1 MGLVAAKTGTIRSK
15 ARRSRTRRRSALAQ
29 AGIAFVPEDR
39 RIFPNL
45 TVGENLR
52 LAALAGRKGAWTE
65 KRIYEYFAVLGERRD
80 KPAKLSGG
88 EQQMLAIA
96 RALVANPDIILLDEP
111 MEGLAPL
118 IARNVEEVVR
128 NIRRRGPHDLAGRAE
143 RARRDEPLRPRLRA
157 LERPRRRI
165 GNDRGAQSRRGDDAA
180 VPRGVSCALDAARW
194 SGTVYVGRLEVVR
207 RHRGRLPD
215 RAARA
220 AARRYRRPPLDVFA
234 HGARTSCSSADV
246 RARGRF
252 GTLHYRVMPIRL
264 RAAPLR
270 HRCS

>member
-1 MGLVAAKTGTIRSK
+1 MPLLELDHVNAYYDKSHVLQDVSLSVDAGEVVALLGRNGSGRSTTCKTIMGLVPTRSGQIRFKGKPITNKTPF
-15 ARRSRTRRRSALAQ
+15 ALAQ
-29 AGIAFVPEDR
+29 LGIAFVPEDR

-65 KRIYEYFAVLGERRD
+65 KRIYDYFEVLGERRD

-128 NIRRRGPHDLAGRAE
+128 NIRAEGNTILLVEQNAHVAMSLSDRGYVLSNGRVVGQGSIDA
-143 RARRDEPLRPRLRA
+143 LRA
-157 LERPRRRI
+157 DEAMMQRYL
-165 GNDRGAQSRRGDDAA
+165 A
-180 VPRGVSCALDAARW
+180 V
-194 SGTVYVGRLEVVR
+194 
-207 RHRGRLPD
+207 
-215 RAARA
+215 
-220 AARRYRRPPLDVFA
+220 
-234 HGARTSCSSADV
+234 
-246 RARGRF
+246 
-252 GTLHYRVMPIRL
+252 
-264 RAAPLR
+264 
-270 HRCS
+270 

>member
-1 MGLVAAKTGTIRSK
+1 MLLVLEKINAYYDKSHVLQDVSLEVEQGEVVALLGRNGSGRSTTLKTIMGLVHARSGTVRFHDRDITNKTPF
-15 ARRSRTRRRSALAQ
+15 ALAQ

-65 KRIYEYFAVLGERRD
+65 ARIYDFFAVLGERKD

-96 RALVANPDIILLDEP
+96 RALIANPEIILLDEP

-128 NIRRRGPHDLAGRAE
+128 RIKGEGNTILLVEQNAQVAMSLADRGYVLSNGRVVGQGTTDA
-143 RARRDEPLRPRLRA
+143 LRA
-157 LERPRRRI
+157 
-165 GNDRGAQSRRGDDAA
+165 DAEMMQRYLA
-180 VPRGVSCALDAARW
+180 VS
-194 SGTVYVGRLEVVR
+194 
-207 RHRGRLPD
+207 
-215 RAARA
+215 
-220 AARRYRRPPLDVFA
+220 
-234 HGARTSCSSADV
+234 
-246 RARGRF
+246 
-252 GTLHYRVMPIRL
+252 
-264 RAAPLR
+264 
-270 HRCS
+270 

>member
-1 MGLVAAKTGTIRSK
+1 MLLELDRVNAYYDKSHVLQDVSLEVGAGEVVALLGRNGSGRSTTCKAVMGLVAVKSGTIRFHGK
-15 ARRSRTRRRSALAQ
+15 PVTNRTPFAIAQ

-65 KRIYEYFAVLGERRD
+65 KRVYEYFAVLGERKD

-128 NIRRRGPHDLAGRAE
+128 TIRSE
-143 RARRDEPLRPRLRA
+143 
-157 LERPRRRI
+157 
-165 GNDRGAQSRRGDDAA
+165 GNTILLVEQNVHVAMSLSDRGYVLSNGRIVG
-180 VPRGVSCALDAARW
+180 
-194 SGTVYVGRLEVVR
+194 SGTIAELLADE
-207 RHRGRLPD
+207 
-215 RAARA
+215 AMMQ
-220 AARRYRRPPLDVFA
+220 RYLAV
-234 HGARTSCSSADV
+234 
-246 RARGRF
+246 
-252 GTLHYRVMPIRL
+252 
-264 RAAPLR
+264 
-270 HRCS
+270 

>member
-1 MGLVAAKTGTIRSK
+1 MLLELDRVNAYYDKSHVLQDVSLEVGAGEVVALLGRNGSGRSTTCKAVMGLVAVKTGAIRFHGK
-15 ARRSRTRRRSALAQ
+15 PVTNRTPFAIAQ

-52 LAALAGRKGAWTE
+52 LAALAGRKGVWTE
-65 KRIYEYFAVLGERRD
+65 KRVYEYFAVLGERKD

-128 NIRRRGPHDLAGRAE
+128 TIRSEGNTILLVEQNVHVAMSLSDRGYVLSNGRIVGSGTIAE
-143 RARRDEPLRPRLRA
+143 LRA
-157 LERPRRRI
+157 DEAMMQRYL
-165 GNDRGAQSRRGDDAA
+165 A
-180 VPRGVSCALDAARW
+180 V
-194 SGTVYVGRLEVVR
+194 
-207 RHRGRLPD
+207 
-215 RAARA
+215 
-220 AARRYRRPPLDVFA
+220 
-234 HGARTSCSSADV
+234 
-246 RARGRF
+246 
-252 GTLHYRVMPIRL
+252 
-264 RAAPLR
+264 
-270 HRCS
+270 